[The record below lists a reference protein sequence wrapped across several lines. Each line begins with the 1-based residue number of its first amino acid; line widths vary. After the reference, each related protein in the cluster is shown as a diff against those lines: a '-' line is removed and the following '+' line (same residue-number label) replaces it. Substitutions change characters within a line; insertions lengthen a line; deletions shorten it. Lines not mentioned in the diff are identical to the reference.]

1 MDTTGAITS
10 MGSMFGDYTG
20 AAIGLG
26 LIVIGASIGI
36 GTIGGKALEAM
47 ARQPEMKSE
56 IQTLMILAAALVEG
70 VAFFAAVICLLIV
83 LTK

>member
-1 MDTTGAITS
+1 MDTTGVLMS
-10 MGSMFGDYTG
+10 MGSKMGDYAG

-26 LIVIGASIGI
+26 LIVIGAGVGI
-36 GTIGGKALEAM
+36 GLVGSKAIESM
-47 ARQPEMKSE
+47 ARQPDMKNE
-56 IQTLMILAAALVEG
+56 IRTMMFLAAALVEG